1 MKRTVP
7 LVPTLL
13 LWAPPSRAV
22 AMVAVVTTLVATAQ
36 TPTVVLR
43 VEVAAH
49 LLLGGEITAPAEPT
63 VTTVV
68 PALGLLYLLVV
79 AAVAVAG
86 PLRTLFMAVV
96 VLLAVMAVQVRQGIT
111 GGRPPRRR

>member
-1 MKRTVP
+1 
-7 LVPTLL
+7 
-13 LWAPPSRAV
+13 
-22 AMVAVVTTLVATAQ
+22 MVAVVTTLVATAQ

-86 PLRTLFMAVV
+86 PLRTLFMAV
-96 VLLAVMAVQVRQGIT
+96 QVRQGIT